1 MSIEQNGEVIHKTVT
16 NDAPVQFNDV
26 TIFSIDNIEKGD
38 QFIEYD
44 PANATIKNFY
54 IWNYSPCSCTTA
66 TTAGST
72 TTHSTSTTGPTT
84 TGTTGLKEL
93 SLDNNV
99 LCAY

>member
-54 IWNYSPCSCTTA
+54 IWNYSPCSCTVADTTTA
-66 TTAGST
+66 ATAGST
-72 TTHSTSTTGPTT
+72 TTHSTSTAAPTT
-84 TGTTGLKEL
+84 TGTTGLKEPL
-93 SLDNNV
+93 LK
-99 LCAY
+99 